1 MGQFDEQ
8 MKQAMTVFRA
18 GRKQEARDILMSI
31 VDQDERHEQAWL
43 LLSGMV
49 ETLDEQQIC
58 LENVLAINPTSE
70 KALKGLE
77 IVQQKRAA
85 QPPASSSPSFSSPF
99 SGFETPAAPQSPQT
113 PPKRGSSA
121 PIGAEDMPLEADI
134 FGSIPASSPSGDPGF
149 EFPAQFSMPSEDT
162 MDWLTG
168 AGTAAPTPPQPDPFA
183 IPTSVDW
190 GRSDKPAAHGSGRQ
204 VELPSAQEY
213 DEWVQNLNLGG
224 APGPGAVPAGANPS
238 STTPEDPFGGAAVF
252 GDTSFM
258 VDAGP
263 FVADEPSTDSATN
276 DVFEA
281 SWGTTPRTGGS
292 ARSSASLTQG
302 PFSSYDDED
311 TGPMSS
317 FSAPAEPPPAVFES
331 SEAEESMSFSFD
343 DDDDQKSDSKIGFD
357 NIWNDD
363 FGATS
368 TAAPTRSP
376 AKPAAASAGVSQH
389 DYFRYIPDE
398 IQAKG
403 GGFELRSMLLLAG
416 IVVMLFVNLAS
427 LAMLL

>member
-8 MKQAMTVFRA
+8 IKQAVAVFKA
-18 GRKQEARDILMSI
+18 GRKQEARDILMEI

-49 ETLDEQQIC
+49 ETVDEQQIC

-77 IVQQKRAA
+77 SLKQKRPG
-85 QPPASSSPSFSSPF
+85 QPPTAAFSSPF
-99 SGFETPAAPQSPQT
+99 SGFETPAAPPPTQT
-113 PPKRGSSA
+113 PPKRGASA
-121 PIGAEDMPLEADI
+121 PIGADDMSLGADI
-134 FGSIPASSPSGDPGF
+134 FGTPPASTPAAGSAF
-149 EFPAQFSMPSEDT
+149 EFPAQFSMPAEDT

-168 AGTAAPTPPQPDPFA
+168 GAATPPASTQPDPFA
-183 IPTSVDW
+183 IPSSVDW

-224 APGPGAVPAGANPS
+224 NPPGSNAAPA
-238 STTPEDPFGGAAVF
+238 STTPPNTPSNDPFDGAAVY

-258 VDAGP
+258 VDSGP
-263 FVADEPSTDSATN
+263 FMADEPASDLDSGST
-276 DVFEA
+276 FET
-281 SWGTTPRTGGS
+281 SWGTKSPAGASDR
-292 ARSSASLTQG
+292 AFSSVTQG
-302 PFSSYDDED
+302 PFSSYDEED

-317 FSAPAEPPPAVFES
+317 FSAAAEASPAAYGS
-331 SEAEESMSFSFD
+331 SESDELPSFSFD
-343 DDDDQKSDSKIGFD
+343 DDDDQKPGSKVGFD

-363 FGATS
+363 LETVS
-368 TAAPTRSP
+368 TATPALSP
-376 AKPAAASAGVSQH
+376 AKPAAAGASQY

-403 GGFELRSMLLLAG
+403 GGFEPRSMLLLAG
-416 IVVMLFVNLAS
+416 VIVMLVLNVAS
-427 LAMLL
+427 FALLL